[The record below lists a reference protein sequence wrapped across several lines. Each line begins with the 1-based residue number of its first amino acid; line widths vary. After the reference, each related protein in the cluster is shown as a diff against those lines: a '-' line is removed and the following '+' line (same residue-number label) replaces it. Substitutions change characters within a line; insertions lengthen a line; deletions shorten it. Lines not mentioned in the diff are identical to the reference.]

1 MGTRRSSRG
10 ANTGI
15 MDPSA
20 VYLSIVVPMYNEETM
35 IGIFFER
42 IIPIL
47 EDITPDYEIICVD
60 DGSDDETFPLLRKA
74 HDKNPKIKIVNL
86 SRNFGKELALTAGID
101 HAAGQAVVPL
111 DADLQDPPEL
121 IGELVEKWR
130 EGYDMVLAKRVDRS
144 SDSATKRFTARLFYR
159 LVGRI
164 SEVPIPENVGDF
176 RLMDRRVVDALAM
189 MPERTRFMKGM
200 FAWLGFKQATVPY
213 TRAPRAA
220 GTTKWH
226 FMPLWNFAL
235 QGIVSF
241 TDFPLKIW
249 SYIGILCALGSLGY
263 GAFIV
268 LRTLSVG
275 VDVPGY
281 ASLIAVILFFN
292 GLIMMSLGIMGE
304 YMARLFIEV
313 KRRPLYL
320 VRDAVGF
327 GDAMGMKPRVGRR
340 AEED

>member
-1 MGTRRSSRG
+1 MGTRTGSWG

-15 MDPSA
+15 MDSST
-20 VYLSIVVPMYNEETM
+20 VYLSIVVPMYNEETV
-35 IGIFFER
+35 IDIFFER

-60 DGSDDETFPLLRKA
+60 DGSDDETFSLLGKV
-74 HDKNPKIKIVNL
+74 HDKNPKIKILNL
-86 SRNFGKELALTAGID
+86 SRNFGKELAMTAGID
-101 HAAGQAVVPL
+101 HAAGQAVIPL

-121 IGELVEKWR
+121 IAELVEKWL

-144 SDSATKRFTARLFYR
+144 SDSAAKRFTARLFYR
-159 LVGRI
+159 LIDRI

-241 TDFPLKIW
+241 TNFPLKIW
-249 SYIGILCALGSLGY
+249 SYIGIVCALGSMAY
-263 GAFIV
+263 GTFIV
-268 LRTLSVG
+268 LRTLIYG

-281 ASLIAVILFFN
+281 ASLIAIILFFN

-304 YMARLFIEV
+304 YMARLFVEV

-327 GDAMGMKPRVGRR
+327 GDALATNPRVGRR
-340 AEED
+340 AERD

>member
-1 MGTRRSSRG
+1 MDSS
-10 ANTGI
+10 T
-15 MDPSA
+15 
-20 VYLSIVVPMYNEETM
+20 VYLSIVVPMYNEETV
-35 IGIFFER
+35 IDIFFER

-60 DGSDDETFPLLRKA
+60 DGSDDETFSLLGKV
-74 HDKNPKIKIVNL
+74 HDKNPEIKILNL
-86 SRNFGKELALTAGID
+86 SRNFGKELAMTAGID
-101 HAAGQAVVPL
+101 HAAGQAVIPL

-121 IGELVEKWR
+121 IAELVEKWR

-144 SDSATKRFTARLFYR
+144 SDSAAKRFTARLFYR
-159 LVGRI
+159 LIDRI

-241 TDFPLKIW
+241 TNFPLKIW
-249 SYIGILCALGSLGY
+249 SYIGIVCALGSMTY
-263 GAFIV
+263 GTFIV
-268 LRTLSVG
+268 LRTLIYG

-281 ASLIAVILFFN
+281 ASLIAIILFFN

-304 YMARLFIEV
+304 YMARLFVEV

-327 GDAMGMKPRVGRR
+327 GDALATNPRVGRR
-340 AEED
+340 AEKD